1 MEAVPSSAVGVRET
15 VPTVQREYVWRA
27 VWLLA
32 LLWIAVL
39 LTTFHYVAALPW
51 WLASPWRMADFN
63 AAAPFQYRTLLPLIV
78 AGISEGVPWLD
89 ADLVF
94 AAIEVVAWILLV
106 VVALRG
112 LDFFCPD
119 VSPPVRRILAIT
131 VVIPVAMHLIVPDL
145 RFAST
150 FQQDGGLLEL
160 GEWRTVRLFRYV
172 YDLPAAVFTLALVVL
187 LARFHKRPD
196 MRRFAAYLGLFA
208 VATLNRET
216 TVCMIPAFLAVCYD
230 RVDRGVLLKT
240 LAAQIVVFAAVYGA
254 AVWLIPNIDNPHAN
268 VAGSEY
274 ENHLVHNLALF
285 ASPLYLVTYFAR
297 FGAGLYLPVLLLHR
311 YLSPVLGRTLIWFGL
326 PFLALAVYFGR
337 LAEQRVVVEIM
348 PIIWLAAVQAITAWN
363 ASHRGSAVT
372 SPPRPRAV
380 SINAASAPGGGGQ
393 SVAERGGTM
402 VFVLMLMFLAFVGGA
417 MVMQARVFPHQFFS
431 DAYRAWDALRV
442 QQRILSNP
450 ILTNLYER
458 ARTDERG
465 VTVNDP
471 ARAFPGYTLFTSGDD
486 QVARLIAMDGRVVH
500 EWRLPYKRVWEEG
513 AAVADPQPGSVIYM
527 DRAKV
532 FPNGDLLA
540 IYISSADTPW
550 GYGMVKM
557 DRDSRVIWSYLEN
570 VHHEMAIAPDGRI
583 YTLVHQFRE
592 EQPPGARQFDRP
604 YLEDFIVE
612 LSPEGKELKRISLT
626 EALLKSQYGG
636 LLRFLPYST
645 LGDPLHPNNVKYI
658 DAEAARN
665 FPFGE
670 EGDLLVSIREQSL
683 IAVVSIETG
692 EIKWAKTGAW
702 LRQHDPSILPNGNIL
717 MFDNLGG
724 LERGNSSRIIEIDP
738 QTSNI
743 VWSFGGTSDHPLYS
757 YLRSNAERLPNGN
770 TLITESDGGRLLEV
784 TRQGDVVW
792 SYVNPIRRGDRQH
805 LIPIVNGAQRIGPD
819 YFEQGFRYKL
829 AQPAAAR
836 RR

>member
-1 MEAVPSSAVGVRET
+1 MEAVPSSAGGVRGT
-15 VPTVQREYVWRA
+15 VPGIDRGYASRTLWI
-27 VWLLA
+27 LA

-39 LTTFHYVAALPW
+39 LTAFHYVATLPW

-63 AAAPFQYRTLLPLIV
+63 AAAPFQYRTLLPILV
-78 AGISEGVPWLD
+78 AGISQGVPWLD

-94 AAIEVVAWILLV
+94 AAIEVGVWMLLI

-119 VSPPVRRILAIT
+119 VSPPVRRLLAIT

-145 RFAST
+145 RFSST
-150 FQQDGGLLEL
+150 FQQEGGLLEL

-172 YDLPAAVFTLALVVL
+172 YDLPAAVFTLALVIL
-187 LARFHKRPD
+187 LARFERRPD
-196 MRRFAAYLGLFA
+196 MHRFAAYLGLFA

-230 RVDRGVLLKT
+230 RISRELLLKT
-240 LAAQIVVFAAVYGA
+240 LAAQVLVFAAVYGS
-254 AVWLIPNIDNPHAN
+254 AVWLIPNIENPHAN

-297 FGAGLYLPVLLLHR
+297 FGAGLYLPVLLLRR

-337 LAEQRVVVEIM
+337 LPEQRVVVEIM

-363 ASHRGSAVT
+363 ASHRGSAV
-372 SPPRPRAV
+372 SQLSGPRAV
-380 SINAASAPGGGGQ
+380 ATSAPRGEAQG
-393 SVAERGGTM
+393 VAERAGTTA
-402 VFVLMLMFLAFVGGA
+402 FVLMLMFLAFVGGA

-431 DAYRAWDALRV
+431 DAYRAWDALRL

-465 VTVNDP
+465 VTIHNP

-486 QVARLIAMDGRVVH
+486 QVARLVAMDGRVVH
-500 EWRLPYKRVWEEG
+500 EWRLPYERVWEVG
-513 AAVADPQPGSVIYM
+513 AAVAEPQPGSVIYM

-557 DRDSRVIWSYLEN
+557 DRNSRVIWSYLDH
-570 VHHEMAIAPDGRI
+570 VHHEMSIAPDGRI
-583 YTLVHQFRE
+583 YTLVHQFNQEPQR
-592 EQPPGARQFDRP
+592 GARQFDRP
-604 YLEDFIVE
+604 YLEDFLVE
-612 LSPEGKELKRISLT
+612 LSPEGEELRRISLT
-626 EALLKSQYGG
+626 EALVNSRYGG

-683 IAVVSIETG
+683 LAVVSMETG
-692 EIKWAKTGAW
+692 EIKWAMTGAW

-724 LERGNSSRIIEIDP
+724 LDGGNSSRVIEIDP
-738 QTSNI
+738 RTSNI
-743 VWSFGGTSDHPLYS
+743 EWSFGGTSDHPLYS
-757 YLRSNAERLPNGN
+757 FLRSNAERLPNGN

-784 TRQGDVVW
+784 TREGDVVW

-805 LIPIVNGAQRIGPD
+805 LIPIINGAQRIGVD
-819 YFEQGFRYKL
+819 YFEPGFRHKL
-829 AQPAAAR
+829 AQPAAPR